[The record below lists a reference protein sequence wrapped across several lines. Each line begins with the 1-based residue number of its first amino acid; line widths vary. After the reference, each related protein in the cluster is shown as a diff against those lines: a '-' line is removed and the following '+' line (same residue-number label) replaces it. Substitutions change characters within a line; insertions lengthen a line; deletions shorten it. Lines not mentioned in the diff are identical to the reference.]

1 MTLTELAQELKKT
14 IAFDYM
20 TMHKN
25 WCKNPIIL
33 LYVGKPRYSRRGDFG
48 GWCPVLGK
56 SHTICSINVYSVIGG
71 IQLLEYAD
79 ADGNIDYSK
88 CIVWVENLGR

>member
-1 MTLTELAQELKKT
+1 MTLKELAQEIKKI

-25 WCKNPIIL
+25 WGNTPTIL
-33 LYVGKPRYSRRGDFG
+33 LYVGKPRYSRGGDIG
-48 GWCPVLGK
+48 RWCPVLGK
-56 SHTICSINVYSVIGG
+56 SCVICSINVYRVIGG

-79 ADGNIDYSK
+79 EQGSIDYSK
-88 CIVWVENLGR
+88 CIVEVE